1 MIDLDVFIV
10 SMVFISPILFAS
22 FVLLAGNKITINKI
36 FPVISILISIFCTI
50 LVWKKLNLSESK
62 VIEINEIFYIDG
74 FSILMQLMIEIVA
87 LITILYSPQYLAKL
101 YSHRKNKF
109 HLYYSTILYSTAF
122 MNLSFVLNNLFLIY
136 IFLELSTIL
145 VIYLIAFNLQKED
158 LKASFK
164 YLLFI
169 NVGILFSLLGI
180 ILLSYFTGTLIF
192 LSNISFYVAS
202 LPKHIALI
210 FGVLFIIGFFTK
222 SGLIP
227 FHVWLPD
234 SYSESPSPITV
245 FLAGAVTK
253 IGFYGIIRTVSV
265 FSFHYL
271 EIQTLVI
278 ILSSLS
284 MFFGA
289 VLAFNQRDLKKMI
302 AYCSISEMGFIASA
316 LVLNSYMGILGG
328 VFHLINH
335 TLMKGIL
342 FFSTGI
348 LIFAYGS
355 SKIDEIRKSVG
366 NISMVSPMFFIGALA
381 VAGMPMF
388 GSFLSSITIFLA
400 LTESGFLLTSIILIL
415 SGFISGLAL
424 LRTAIFLFWSK
435 KEQNRIL
442 NKIQL
447 PTSMVLSTLV
457 FTFLLIIFGVLPE
470 IIYPLLEIAT
480 SGIIKMLH

>member
-1 MIDLDVFIV
+1 
-10 SMVFISPILFAS
+10 
-22 FVLLAGNKITINKI
+22 
-36 FPVISILISIFCTI
+36 
-50 LVWKKLNLSESK
+50 
-62 VIEINEIFYIDG
+62 
-74 FSILMQLMIEIVA
+74 
-87 LITILYSPQYLAKL
+87 
-101 YSHRKNKF
+101 
-109 HLYYSTILYSTAF
+109 
-122 MNLSFVLNNLFLIY
+122 MNLAFVLNNLFLIY
-136 IFLELSTIL
+136 IFLELSNIL

-180 ILLSYFTGTLIF
+180 VLFNYFTGTMIM

-210 FGVLFIIGFFTK
+210 CAVLFIIGFFTK
-222 SGLIP
+222 SGLMP

-253 IGFYGIIRTVSV
+253 IGFYGIVRTVTV
-265 FSFHYL
+265 FSFHFQ

-302 AYCSISEMGFIASA
+302 AYCSISEMGFIATA
-316 LVLNSYMGILGG
+316 LVLNNYIGIFGG
-328 VFHLINH
+328 VFHIINH
-335 TLMKGIL
+335 TLMKGVL
-342 FFSTGI
+342 FFTAGM

-355 SKIDEIRKSVG
+355 SKIDEIKNSVG
-366 NISMVSPMFFIGALA
+366 NISWVSPMFFIGALA

-400 LTESGFLLTSIILIL
+400 LTESGFLWTSIILIL

-424 LRTAIFLFWSK
+424 LITAIFLFWSK
-435 KEQNRIL
+435 KEKNQIST
-442 NKIQL
+442 KIQL
-447 PTSMVLSTLV
+447 PASMVLSTLAL
-457 FTFLLIIFGVLPE
+457 TFLLIIFGVFPE

-480 SGIIKMLH
+480 NGIIKMSN

>member
-1 MIDLDVFIV
+1 
-10 SMVFISPILFAS
+10 
-22 FVLLAGNKITINKI
+22 
-36 FPVISILISIFCTI
+36 
-50 LVWKKLNLSESK
+50 
-62 VIEINEIFYIDG
+62 
-74 FSILMQLMIEIVA
+74 
-87 LITILYSPQYLAKL
+87 
-101 YSHRKNKF
+101 
-109 HLYYSTILYSTAF
+109 
-122 MNLSFVLNNLFLIY
+122 
-136 IFLELSTIL
+136 
-145 VIYLIAFNLQKED
+145 
-158 LKASFK
+158 
-164 YLLFI
+164 
-169 NVGILFSLLGI
+169 
-180 ILLSYFTGTLIF
+180 
-192 LSNISFYVAS
+192 
-202 LPKHIALI
+202 
-210 FGVLFIIGFFTK
+210 
-222 SGLIP
+222 
-227 FHVWLPD
+227 
-234 SYSESPSPITV
+234 
-245 FLAGAVTK
+245 
-253 IGFYGIIRTVSV
+253 
-265 FSFHYL
+265 
-271 EIQTLVI
+271 
-278 ILSSLS
+278 
-284 MFFGA
+284 
-289 VLAFNQRDLKKMI
+289 
-302 AYCSISEMGFIASA
+302 
-316 LVLNSYMGILGG
+316 MGILGG